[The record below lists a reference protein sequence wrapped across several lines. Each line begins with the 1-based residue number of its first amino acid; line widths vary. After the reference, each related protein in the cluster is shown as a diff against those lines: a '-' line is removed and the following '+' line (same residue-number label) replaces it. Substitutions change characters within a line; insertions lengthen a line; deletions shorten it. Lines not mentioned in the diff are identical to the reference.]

1 MRTSILA
8 GVSALALTAFPAFA
22 QTTEA
27 AAPVAPTTKVAAA
40 DAADDDAEMMIVT
53 GSRIARA
60 ALDSAVPV
68 TTLTRQELSINGE
81 VNIGDQLSQL
91 PSFRVSFGTQNSGGF
106 IGTAGLNILD
116 LRGQGTG
123 RTLVLQNGRRHVT
136 SQPGTSTVDTATIP
150 NALVE
155 RVDVV
160 TGANSA
166 VYGSDAVAGVVNFIL
181 KKDFEGVALDGQAGV
196 SSRGDRPTYFLSG
209 TVGKNFNDGRG
220 NIAVNAEFSKQDQLL
235 FNQRDD
241 FSGAFSGRSIF
252 QLTQDTSISGPNRT
266 PEPAAGDGIFDTT
279 FTRGIKNIG
288 ISTGG
293 AITSACPA
301 PTPTN
306 AARVALNC
314 SGLFTGTGAQLGN
327 VFAFLPDGSLA
338 RNVVSTDF
346 RPFGSGNGVGGI
358 GSTLRET
365 GQLQTGTTRY
375 AVNMLG
381 NYEVSEALN
390 FFTEIKYVKTES
402 LQEGQP
408 TFSSGALNPNLSINN
423 PFLTTQARDTLVT
436 LLAPGAQTFQIQRF
450 NIDFD
455 GRGENH
461 TRDLYRFVVGA
472 EGTFLDTWKYEL
484 SFNYGHVKTFYE
496 TRGNVNL
503 DKFTNSV
510 NAVRNAAG
518 NIVCGINNDANTTND
533 DAACVP
539 VNLFGLGAPSQ
550 AALNYFG
557 FTSSREQ
564 TSSQYDI
571 MGFVSGDSS
580 KLFSLPGGAVSFSI
594 GGEWRRETSFSAF
607 DNFTRN
613 GRGPGVAGTF
623 LNSIA
628 IFAPPPVEVKEA
640 FGEIRVPLIKDV
652 FLLKEL
658 TLEGAARVSDYS
670 TGNTGTTFAW
680 NGNVV
685 WSPVEDLRFR
695 AGYGRAVRAP
705 TQANLFGAQ
714 SQTFL
719 NGLADPCGQQNIN
732 AGTSFRV
739 ANCAAGGVPTTQTF
753 NGITEPFTNRAAS
766 GISGLNGGNPLLNE
780 EISNSYTIGGV
791 FTPRFI
797 PGLVLSVDYYNIK
810 LRNAITTVGAQTV
823 INQCYDSPDG
833 IDNSFCRAITRNP
846 NGTFAGQQNVLH
858 AGSQVDFAVTGN
870 GSSFLTGPF
879 NFSQQRTSGIDL
891 DLTYSTNFGADW
903 RFNTRAIVSY
913 LIERNFFTS
922 ITEPN
927 RLTQQK
933 FALGDPEWQGQ
944 LRVNVGWKAID
955 ASANFRY
962 IGKMTVAGLFA
973 SQNVEQ
979 GRAPLNADAFPQSF
993 YNARVY
999 TDLRVQYKIDEGK
1012 RLYVGVDNAFD
1023 LLPPLDL
1030 TGLGDGAIYTNTG
1043 RFFYGGFAVKF

>member
-8 GVSALALTAFPAFA
+8 GVSALALTAAPALA
-22 QTTEA
+22 QTA
-27 AAPVAPTTKVAAA
+27 AANTVAPATKVAAA
-40 DAADDDAEMMIVT
+40 VAEDDGELMVVT
-53 GSRIARA
+53 GSRIARIS
-60 ALDSAVPV
+60 LDSAVPV
-68 TTLTRQELSINGE
+68 TTLTRDELTINGE

-91 PSFRVSFGTQNSGGF
+91 PAFRVSFGTQNSGGA

-123 RTLVLQNGRRHVT
+123 RTLVVQNGRRHVT
-136 SQPGTSTVDTATIP
+136 SQPGTSTVDTGTIP

-166 VYGSDAVAGVVNFIL
+166 VYGSDAIAGVVNFVL
-181 KKDFEGVALDGQAGV
+181 KKDFDGIAIDGQTGL
-196 SSRGDRPTYFLSG
+196 SSRGDRPTYFLSA
-209 TVGKNFNDGRG
+209 TIGKNSKDGRG
-220 NIAVNAEFSKQDQLL
+220 NIAVNAEYSQSNPLYFS
-235 FNQRDD
+235 QREEQ
-241 FSGAFSGRSIF
+241 SGALTGRAQF
-252 QLTQDTSISGPNRT
+252 QLTQDTSVSGPGRT

-279 FTRGIKNIG
+279 FTRGVKNIG

-293 AITSACPA
+293 AITSSCPA
-301 PTPTN
+301 TTATN

-314 SGLFTGTGAQLGN
+314 SGLFTSTGAQLGN
-327 VFAFLPDGSLA
+327 VFAFLPDGTLVK
-338 RNVVSTDF
+338 NVVSTDF
-346 RPFGSGNGVGGI
+346 RPFGSGNGIGGI
-358 GSTLRET
+358 GSTLREV

-375 AVNMLG
+375 ALNLLSR
-381 NYEVSEALN
+381 YEFSEALTV
-390 FFTEIKYVKTES
+390 FTEAKYVKTES
-402 LQEGQP
+402 VQEGQP
-408 TFSSGALNPNLSINN
+408 TFSSGALSPNFSINN
-423 PFLTTQARDTLVT
+423 PYLTTQARNTLVT
-436 LLAPGAQTFQIQRF
+436 LLAPGATSFAIQRF

-461 TRDLYRFVVGA
+461 SRDLFRVVVGA
-472 EGTFLDTWKYEL
+472 EGNFLDTWKYEL

-496 TRGNVNL
+496 TKGNVDL
-503 DKFTNSV
+503 AKFTNSV
-510 NAVRNAAG
+510 NAVRNTAG
-518 NIVCGINNDANTTND
+518 NIVCSINNDASTTND

-539 VNLFGLGAPSQ
+539 VNLFGLGAPSKP
-550 AALNYFG
+550 ALNYFG
-557 FTSSREQ
+557 YTSSREQ

-580 KLFSLPGGAVSFSI
+580 KLFSLPGGAVSFSV

-607 DNFTRN
+607 DAFTR
-613 GRGPGVAGTF
+613 GGGTF

-628 IFAPPPVEVKEA
+628 NFTPPALEVKEA
-640 FGEIRVPLIKDV
+640 FGEIRAPLLKDI
-652 FLLKEL
+652 FLIKEL
-658 TLEGAARVSDYS
+658 TVEGAARISEYN
-670 TGNTGTTFAW
+670 TGNTGSTFAW
-680 NGNVV
+680 NGSVV

-705 TQANLFGAQ
+705 TQSNLFSAQ

-719 NGLADPCGQQNIN
+719 NGLSDPCGQQNIN
-732 AGTSFRV
+732 GNPFRV

-766 GISGLNGGNPLLNE
+766 GISGLNGGNPLLDE
-780 EISNSYTIGGV
+780 EVSNSYTIGGV

-797 PGLVLSVDYYNIK
+797 PGLVLMVDYYNIE
-810 LRNAITTVGAQTV
+810 LSNAINTVGGQTV
-823 INQCYDSPDG
+823 ISQCYDSPDG
-833 IDNSFCRAITRNP
+833 IDNPFCRAITRNP

-858 AGSQVDFAVTGN
+858 AGTQVNFPVTGN
-870 GSSFLTGPF
+870 GSSFVQGPF
-879 NFSQQRTSGIDL
+879 NYSKQKTSGIDL
-891 DLTYSTNFGADW
+891 DLTYSTTFGADW

-922 ITEPN
+922 LIEPN
-927 RLTQQK
+927 RLSQAK
-933 FALGDPEWQGQ
+933 FGLGDPEWQGQ

-962 IGKMTVAGLFA
+962 IGKMTVGGFA
-973 SQNVEQ
+973 TQNSEQ
-979 GRAPLNADAFPQSF
+979 GRPPTNADALPQIF
-993 YNARVY
+993 YKERVY
-999 TDLRVQYKIDEGK
+999 TDLRAQYKIDEGK

-1023 LLPPLDL
+1023 LLPPLDT
-1030 TGLGDGAIYTNTG
+1030 TGLGSDAIYTNVG

>member
-8 GVSALALTAFPAFA
+8 GVSALALTAAPALA
-22 QTTEA
+22 QTA
-27 AAPVAPTTKVAAA
+27 AANTVAPAIKVAAA
-40 DAADDDAEMMIVT
+40 AADDDGELMIVT
-53 GSRIARA
+53 GSRIARIS
-60 ALDSAVPV
+60 LDSAVPV
-68 TTLTRQELSINGE
+68 TTLTREELTINGE

-91 PSFRVSFGTQNSGGF
+91 PAFRVSFGTQNSGGA

-123 RTLVLQNGRRHVT
+123 RTLVVQNGRRHVT
-136 SQPGTSTVDTATIP
+136 SQPGTSTVDTGTIP

-166 VYGSDAVAGVVNFIL
+166 VYGSDAIAGVVNFVL
-181 KKDFEGVALDGQAGV
+181 KKDFEGIAVDGQTGL

-209 TVGKNFNDGRG
+209 TIGKNFKDGRG
-220 NIAVNAEFSKQDQLL
+220 NIAVNAEYSQSNPLYFS
-235 FNQRDD
+235 QRDEQ
-241 FSGAFSGRSIF
+241 SGALTGRSAF
-252 QLTQDTSISGPNRT
+252 QLTQDTSVSGPGRT

-293 AITSACPA
+293 AITSSCPA
-301 PTPTN
+301 TTATN

-314 SGLFTGTGAQLGN
+314 SGLFTSTGAQLGN
-327 VFAFLPDGSLA
+327 VFAFLPDGTLVK
-338 RNVVSTDF
+338 NVVSTDF
-346 RPFGSGNGVGGI
+346 RPFGSGNGIGGI
-358 GSTLRET
+358 GSTLREV

-375 AVNMLG
+375 ALNLLSR
-381 NYEVSEALN
+381 YEFSEALTV
-390 FFTEIKYVKTES
+390 FTEAKYVKTES
-402 LQEGQP
+402 VQEGQP
-408 TFSSGALNPNLSINN
+408 TFSSGALNPNFSITN
-423 PFLTTQARDTLVT
+423 PYLTTQARDTLVT
-436 LLAPGAQTFQIQRF
+436 LLAPGATSFAIQRF

-461 TRDLYRFVVGA
+461 SRDLFRVVVGA
-472 EGTFLDTWKYEL
+472 EGNFLDTWKYEL

-496 TRGNVNL
+496 TKGNVDL
-503 DKFTNSV
+503 AKFTNSV
-510 NAVRNAAG
+510 NAVRNTAG
-518 NIVCGINNDANTTND
+518 NIVCSINNDASTTND

-539 VNLFGLGAPSQ
+539 VNLFGLGAPSKP
-550 AALNYFG
+550 ALNYFG
-557 FTSSREQ
+557 YTSSREQ

-580 KLFSLPGGAVSFSI
+580 KLFSLPGGAVSFSV

-607 DNFTRN
+607 DAFTR
-613 GRGPGVAGTF
+613 GGGTF

-628 IFAPPPVEVKEA
+628 NFTPPALEVKEA
-640 FGEIRVPLIKDV
+640 FGEIRAPLLKDI
-652 FLLKEL
+652 FLIKEL
-658 TLEGAARVSDYS
+658 TVEGAARISEYN
-670 TGNTGTTFAW
+670 TGNTGSTFAW
-680 NGNVV
+680 NGSVV

-705 TQANLFGAQ
+705 TQSNLFSAQ

-719 NGLADPCGQQNIN
+719 NGLSDPCGQQNIN
-732 AGTSFRV
+732 GNPFRV

-753 NGITEPFTNRAAS
+753 NGVTEPFTNRAAS
-766 GISGLNGGNPLLNE
+766 GISGLNGGNPLLDE
-780 EISNSYTIGGV
+780 EVSNSYTIGGV

-797 PGLVLSVDYYNIK
+797 PGLVVMVDYYNIE
-810 LRNAITTVGAQTV
+810 LSNAINTVGGQTV
-823 INQCYDSPDG
+823 ISQCYDSPDG
-833 IDNSFCRAITRNP
+833 IDNPFCRAITRNP

-858 AGSQVDFAVTGN
+858 AGTQVNFPVTGN
-870 GSSFLTGPF
+870 GSSFVQGPF
-879 NFSQQRTSGIDL
+879 NYSKQKTSGIDL
-891 DLTYSTNFGADW
+891 DLTYSTTFGADW

-913 LIERNFFTS
+913 LIERNFFVS
-922 ITEPN
+922 LIEPN
-927 RLTQQK
+927 RISQAK
-933 FALGDPEWQGQ
+933 FGLGDPEWQGQ

-962 IGKMTVAGLFA
+962 IGKMTVGGFA
-973 SQNVEQ
+973 TQNSEQ
-979 GRAPLNADAFPQSF
+979 GRPPTNADAFPQIF
-993 YNARVY
+993 YKERVY
-999 TDLRVQYKIDEGK
+999 TDLRAQYKIDEGK

-1023 LLPPLDL
+1023 LLPPLDT
-1030 TGLGDGAIYTNTG
+1030 TGLGSDAIYTNVG